1 QVRKALPALL
11 DKWHVGAFRLENI
24 ADIPKASLKRFR
36 IGLYQSFRSN
46 MDEGWT
52 RYVFDDLSIPYTT
65 LHNKDF
71 KGTKKKKINLR
82 AKFDVIVF
90 ADENANIIKTGRRSP
105 SSRYASYY
113 SGSIPPEYEGGIGQE
128 GVEALKSFV
137 EQGGILVTLNSAC
150 GLAFNEFQVP
160 AGNALER
167 VDRSKFSC
175 PGSILRVKVD
185 NKSPIGYGMP
195 REAAIMFYESMAL
208 STRIP
213 SVGWDRKVVA
223 RFPENDILLSGWL
236 FGEKVIARKAAVVD
250 LQYKKGHIILIGFP
264 CQHRAQSHG
273 TYKFL
278 LNALLY
284 PEVK

>member
-1 QVRKALPALL
+1 MLPGLLEKWYVKANT
-11 DKWHVGAFRLENI
+11 LEDI
-24 ADIPKASLKRFR
+24 TEIPKAPVKRHR
-36 IGLYQSFRSN
+36 IGLYQSWRAN

-52 RYVFDDLSIPYTT
+52 RYVFDDLGIPFTT
-65 LHNKDF
+65 LHNQDF
-71 KGTKKKKINLR
+71 KGTKKNSLR

-90 ADENANIIKTGRRSP
+90 ADENLDVIKTGKPGP
-105 SSRYASYY
+105 SSRYARY
-113 SGSIPPEYEGGIGQE
+113 IRDLPPEYEGGIGKK
-128 GVEALKSFV
+128 GVEELKSFV
-137 EQGGILVTLNSAC
+137 EQGGTLVTLSSAC
-150 GLAFNEFQVP
+150 RLAFNEFQVP

-167 VDRSKFSC
+167 IDRSKFFC

-185 NKSPIGYGMP
+185 NKTPIGYGMP
-195 REAAIMFYESMAL
+195 EEAAIMFYRGMAL

-223 RFPENDILLSGWL
+223 RFPEGDILLSGWL
-236 FGEKVIARKAAVVD
+236 FGEDQIARRAAVVD
-250 LQYKKGHIILIGFP
+250 IQRQKGHIILIGFP

-284 PEVK
+284 PTD

>member
-1 QVRKALPALL
+1 
-11 DKWHVGAFRLENI
+11 
-24 ADIPKASLKRFR
+24 
-36 IGLYQSFRSN
+36 

-52 RYVFDDLSIPYTT
+52 RYVFDDLGIPYTT
-65 LHNKDF
+65 LHNQDF
-71 KGTKKKKINLR
+71 KGTKEKKVNLR

-90 ADENANIIKTGRRSP
+90 ADENATIIMEGRRSP
-105 SSRYASYY
+105 SSRYRGSYRAMP
-113 SGSIPPEYEGGIGQE
+113 SEYEGGIGNE
-128 GVEALKSFV
+128 GVEGLKSFV

-150 GLAFNEFQVP
+150 ELVFDEFQVP
-160 AGNALER
+160 AGNAIEGI
-167 VDRSKFSC
+167 DRSKFFC

-195 REAAIMFYESMAL
+195 REAAIMFYRGMAF

-213 SVGWDRKVVA
+213 SEGWERKVVA
-223 RFPENDILLSGWL
+223 RFPEDDLLLSGWL
-236 FGEKVIARKAAVVD
+236 YGEDVIARKAAVVD
-250 LQYKKGHIILIGFP
+250 LQRKKGHIILIGFP
-264 CQHRAQSHG
+264 SQHRAQSHG